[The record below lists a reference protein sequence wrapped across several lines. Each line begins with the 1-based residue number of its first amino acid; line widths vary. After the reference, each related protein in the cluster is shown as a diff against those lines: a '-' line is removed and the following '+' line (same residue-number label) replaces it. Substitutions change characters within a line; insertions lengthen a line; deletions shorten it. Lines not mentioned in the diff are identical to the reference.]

1 MNETAKKEDPKD
13 LTPQKPTLTPE
24 QLIVED
30 DSEFAL
36 LLDSARFNQAWR
48 VATLFAKSEM
58 VPKHFQEK
66 PESVFVVLHMAL
78 RLHVDPMMLMQ
89 NTYMVHGRPGMEAK
103 LKIGLA
109 NRRGPFTGPIQYR
122 MEGEGKERRC
132 TAYAT
137 HAKTGEL
144 CEMTVDWKMVEAE
157 GWDKDKQFRDGSGTQ
172 KSKWNTLPDLMFRY
186 RSASFLISVYCPEV
200 VLGLPSVDELEDMP
214 QLIPAEVRT
223 ISRTAISGPQAAS
236 EEKWIDPA
244 LLAEFDRLVG
254 EKKEA
259 MLAHGQV
266 RAFKTFLEETA
277 KFNDISVDEMKA
289 HAAEKFDGFWEAFE
303 KWFLTQPKG
312 TRTPKVEAPPAAP
325 KGGAG
330 GKPPLTTATAPEAQ
344 PGADK
349 TPPVQIGEMTMAN
362 IRGILADKSLDL
374 AFYFE
379 ERQIPEIDQVPL
391 EELTEQDGQDILAW
405 LKEQ

>member
-13 LTPQKPTLTPE
+13 LAPQKPALTPE

-30 DSEFAL
+30 DGEFAL

-58 VPKHFQEK
+58 VPKHFQGK

-122 MEGEGKERRC
+122 MEGEGKDRRC

-137 HAKTGEL
+137 HSKTGEL

-200 VLGLPSVDELEDMP
+200 VLGLPSVDELEDTP

-223 ISRTAISGPQAAS
+223 ISRKAISSPQVTP
-236 EEKWIDPA
+236 EEKWVDPEF
-244 LLAEFDRLVG
+244 LAEFDRLVG
-254 EKKEA
+254 EKKEH

-277 KFNDISVDEMKA
+277 KANDISVDELKA
-289 HAAEKFDGFWEAFE
+289 KAAADFEDFWTVFE

-312 TRTPKVEAPPAAP
+312 TRGPKAGAPSASPEGEGEGKPSLTTTTDPEAP
-325 KGGAG
+325 
-330 GKPPLTTATAPEAQ
+330 

-349 TPPVQIGEMTMAN
+349 TPPV
-362 IRGILADKSLDL
+362 GITAES
-374 AFYFE
+374 
-379 ERQIPEIDQVPL
+379 
-391 EELTEQDGQDILAW
+391 LAW
-405 LKEQ
+405 LENPENLPPDLKEIVLKDTGVSKLSELVENMVPGIKDWLKRQ

>member
-13 LTPQKPTLTPE
+13 LAPQKPALTPE

-30 DSEFAL
+30 DGEFAL

-58 VPKHFQEK
+58 VPKHFQGK

-122 MEGEGKERRC
+122 MEGEGKERKC
-132 TAYAT
+132 TAYAI
-137 HAKTGEL
+137 HAKTGDL

-157 GWDKDKQFRDGSGTQ
+157 GWSKKEG
-172 KSKWNTLPDLMFRY
+172 SKWLTLPDLMFRY

-214 QLIPAEVRT
+214 QLIPAEIRT
-223 ISRTAISGPQAAS
+223 ISRKAISGSTAQP
-236 EEKWIDPA
+236 EKKWVDPA

-259 MLAHGQV
+259 MLVAGQV
-266 RAFKTFLEETA
+266 RAFARFLEETA
-277 KFNDISVDEMKA
+277 QRQPDGPISVDELKA
-289 HAAEKFDGFWEAFE
+289 KAAVDFENFWTVFE
-303 KWFLTQPKG
+303 NWFLTQPKG
-312 TRTPKVEAPPAAP
+312 TRSPKAGAPPALQE
-325 KGGAG
+325 GAVG
-330 GKPPLTTATAPEAQ
+330 GKTPLTTATDPKAQ
-344 PGADK
+344 PGADT
-349 TPPVQIGEMTMAN
+349 TPSVGIGMRTMTD
-362 IRGILADKSLDL
+362 IRGILTKK
-374 AFYFE
+374 
-379 ERQIPEIDQVPL
+379 EIDLGLYFHEREMEQVPL
-391 EELTEQDGQDILAW
+391 AELTENIGQDILAW